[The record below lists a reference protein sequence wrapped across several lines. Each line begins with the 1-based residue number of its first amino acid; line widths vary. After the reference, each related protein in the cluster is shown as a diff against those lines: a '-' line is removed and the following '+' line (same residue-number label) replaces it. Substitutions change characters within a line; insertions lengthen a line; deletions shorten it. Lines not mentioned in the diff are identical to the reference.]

1 MDNNNKIRT
10 AYNYRIN
17 HINDYYKNLGF
28 EYSGKI
34 FKKTVSPEIYSNPLQ
49 KPLITKIEQLIYYL
63 IETTKNIKK
72 WVSIAHEKNSSR
84 IN

>member
-34 FKKTVSPEIYSNPLQ
+34 FEKTVSPEIYSNPLQ